1 MDVTGYL
8 ISTGFFMDRPKSQRK
23 LPASWSLKRL
33 FLGIARSV
41 GLNQFEWSHFCCDFR
56 GTYRCVCQVLVFIDA
71 CRMIETVAR

>member
-56 GTYRCVCQVLVFIDA
+56 GTYRCVCQVLVVMRA
-71 CRMIETVAR
+71 G